1 MRHMTNATPSAKEV
15 REALEATGGRV
26 QDAANLLRISRVHLW
41 RLRRTYGIGISRV
54 VEEKEQ
60 AA

>member
-1 MRHMTNATPSAKEV
+1 MTNATPTAEQV

-26 QDAANLLRISRVHLW
+26 QAAADLLGISRVHLW
-41 RLRRTYGIGISRV
+41 RLRRAYGIGITVTRV
-54 VEEKEQ
+54 VEKE

>member
-1 MRHMTNATPSAKEV
+1 MTTETPTAQQV

-26 QDAANLLRISRVHLW
+26 QAAALLLGISRVHLW
-41 RLRRTYGIGISRV
+41 RLRRDYGIGISRV
-54 VEEKEQ
+54 VRQEE